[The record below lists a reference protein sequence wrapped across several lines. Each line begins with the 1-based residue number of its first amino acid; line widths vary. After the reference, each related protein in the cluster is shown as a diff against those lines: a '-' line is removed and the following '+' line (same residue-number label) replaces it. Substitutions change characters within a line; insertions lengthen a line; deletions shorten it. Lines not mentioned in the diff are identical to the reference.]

1 MNNSQKSVQKKRLCG
16 SSVSLQLHFTLIEL
30 LVVIAIIAILAG
42 MLLPAL
48 NAAKKKAHTT
58 SCTSVLKQVGQAC
71 AQYSN
76 DNNDYVLPAQMR
88 SAGTVA
94 GRWVE
99 SEYWCYSDTP
109 GRFLNPY
116 LPSASYTSY
125 GQIRWTSAGVRM
137 QTPIVCA
144 ALNPKPAPG
153 NSVLGYAMNRNF
165 IAKKQD
171 TGEIDMAGIFK
182 IVRIP
187 RPSALMHITEGLTAR
202 LVASSYVWEDHAP
215 YTKID
220 FRHTGGVNVLHL
232 DAHVAYR
239 PSSRFPTNYYGPFW
253 LPKPTQEDNR

>member
-1 MNNSQKSVQKKRLCG
+1 MKFAQQTVRKKRLCG
-16 SSVSLQLHFTLIEL
+16 SAVTLLSYFTLIEL

-48 NAAKKKAHTT
+48 NTAKKKAHTT

-71 AQYSN
+71 AQYSA

-232 DAHVAYR
+232 DAHVSYR
-239 PSSRFPTNYYGPFW
+239 PASRFPTNYYGPFW
-253 LPKPTQEDNR
+253 LPNPTQEDK